1 MIVLVATPKEKDS
14 DPFISLRYL
23 FELMQN
29 IDAFLGLGY
38 ESCCLGLRIYVSDKR
53 LIDTNTL
60 FEVSQLNEN
69 EIYAWKEMISLEN
82 KSRITFEFELKGLSS
97 KKNKL
102 TRFFQKS
109 ILNL

>member
-1 MIVLVATPKEKDS
+1 MI
-14 DPFISLRYL
+14 
-23 FELMQN
+23 
-29 IDAFLGLGY
+29 
-38 ESCCLGLRIYVSDKR
+38 DKR

-60 FEVSQLNEN
+60 FDVSQLNEN

-102 TRFFQKS
+102 TRFFQQS

>member
-1 MIVLVATPKEKDS
+1 MKK
-14 DPFISLRYL
+14 
-23 FELMQN
+23 N

-38 ESCCLGLRIYVSDKR
+38 ESCCLGLRMYVSDKR

-60 FEVSQLNEN
+60 FDVSQLNEN

-97 KKNKL
+97 KK
-102 TRFFQKS
+102 
-109 ILNL
+109 INLLASLENNF

>member
-1 MIVLVATPKEKDS
+1 MNRRGLFKIERRKQMIDLKIKAQRPAIIK
-14 DPFISLRYL
+14 
-23 FELMQN
+23 
-29 IDAFLGLGY
+29 GY
-38 ESCCLGLRIYVSDKR
+38 
-53 LIDTNTL
+53 
-60 FEVSQLNEN
+60 EN

-109 ILNL
+109 ILKL

>member
-1 MIVLVATPKEKDS
+1 MISITERDQGMKK
-14 DPFISLRYL
+14 
-23 FELMQN
+23 N
-29 IDAFLGLGY
+29 IDAFLGLGF
-38 ESCCLGLRIYVSDKR
+38 ESCCLGLRLYVSDKR

-82 KSRITFEFELKGLSS
+82 KSRITFEFELKGLTS

-102 TRFFQKS
+102 TRFFQEA
-109 ILNL
+109 ILKL